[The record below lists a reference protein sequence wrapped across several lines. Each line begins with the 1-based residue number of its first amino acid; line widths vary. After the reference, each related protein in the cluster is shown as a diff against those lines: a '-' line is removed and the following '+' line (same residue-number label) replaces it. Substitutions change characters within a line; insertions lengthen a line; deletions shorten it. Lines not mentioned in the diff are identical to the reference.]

1 MRTGSVEAAVADA
14 PAAGAPNPTKSDS
27 GQAFGVTLPAGR
39 LRVMQVALSLAPGGT
54 ERLVIEIAKRLAP
67 HVDMRV
73 CCLDEPGAWA
83 PELEAQGVPVR
94 ALARRAGFRPGLAFE
109 LAGIVRQHAVQVLHC
124 HHYSPF
130 VYGQLA
136 ALLKPGLRVVFTE
149 HGRLSDA
156 GPSAKRRIVNPWLG
170 RLPSRIFAV
179 SADLRRHMIAEGFPA
194 ERVEVAY
201 NGIDAGEMP
210 TAVERTDS
218 RRELQVHDDEV
229 VLGTVGRLDAVK
241 DLGVMIHALASVRP
255 AGAPYRLVLVGDGPE
270 RSPLE
275 DLATGLGVR
284 GVVTFTGYRADV
296 RRLLPGFDLFL
307 NSSVHEGVSLTILE
321 AMAAGLPVVATA
333 VGGTPE
339 VVVHGET
346 GMLVP
351 SRSPEPFAGTL
362 AELTRDRSRRIA
374 MGRAGRAR
382 VLERFTSDAMIRE
395 YLTSYVR
402 ALN

>member
-1 MRTGSVEAAVADA
+1 
-14 PAAGAPNPTKSDS
+14 
-27 GQAFGVTLPAGR
+27 
-39 LRVMQVALSLAPGGT
+39 MQVALSLAPGGT
-54 ERLVIEIAKRLAP
+54 ERLVIEIARRLAP
-67 HVDMRV
+67 HVDIRV

-83 PELEAQGVPVR
+83 PELEGQSVPVR
-94 ALARRAGFRPGLAFE
+94 ALARRAGFHPGLAFD
-109 LAGIVRQHAVQVLHC
+109 LARIVRQYSIQVLHC

-136 ALLKPGLRVVFTE
+136 ALLRTGLRVIFTE

-194 ERVEVAY
+194 ERVEIVY

-210 TAVERTDS
+210 TAGERTES
-218 RRELQVHDDEV
+218 RRELRAHDDEV

-241 DLGVMIHALASVRP
+241 NLGVMIHALASAR
-255 AGAPYRLVLVGDGPE
+255 ALNAAYRLVLVGDGPE
-270 RSPLE
+270 RSALE
-275 DLATGLGVR
+275 DLAAGLGVR
-284 GVVTFTGYRADV
+284 DAVTFTGYRPDV
-296 RRLLPGFDLFL
+296 RRLLSGFDLFL

-339 VVVHGET
+339 VVVHEET

-351 SRSPEPFAGTL
+351 SRSPGPFADMLG
-362 AELTRDRSRRIA
+362 ELTRDRSRRIA
-374 MGRAGRAR
+374 MGHAGRAR
-382 VLERFTSDAMIRE
+382 VLERFTIDAMIRT
-395 YLTSYVR
+395 YLSSYIQ